1 MIFLATFI
9 SLFVVSLVS
18 LVGIL
23 TLVLHRTTLQKFL
36 LLFVSFAAGA
46 LFGDSFF
53 HLLPEAASYGF
64 TLPLS
69 LSLFLGVFFFFIL
82 ENIISWHHCH
92 SPHHS
97 GHVRRLAWMNL
108 VGDGLHNFIDG
119 FIIAASY
126 LASIPLGIATTIAVI
141 LHEIPQEIGDFGVL
155 LHGGF
160 SVHKALLFN
169 LLTAALAFVGAG
181 VGLLFSQI
189 FSLELLLA
197 FSAGSFLYIA
207 GSDLIPE
214 LHKNIDTQRALLQI
228 IALLLGVSAMLL
240 LLLMG

>member
-1 MIFLATFI
+1 MVFLATFV
-9 SLFVVSLVS
+9 SLLLVSLVS
-18 LVGIL
+18 LVGL
-23 TLVLHRTTLQKFL
+23 LVLVLRKATLHRFL
-36 LLFVSFAAGA
+36 LLLVSFAAGA
-46 LFGDSFF
+46 LFGDAFF
-53 HLLPEAASYGF
+53 HLLPEAAPNGM
-64 TLPLS
+64 TLS
-69 LSLFLGVFFFFIL
+69 LSLSIFLGIFFFFVL

-97 GHVRRLAWMNL
+97 QHVRRLAWMNL

-141 LHEIPQEIGDFGVL
+141 LHEIPQEMGDFGVL

-160 SVHKALLFN
+160 SVRKAVLFN
-169 LLTAALAFVGAG
+169 LVTAALAFVGAV

-189 FSLELLLA
+189 LSLELLLA

-240 LLLMG
+240 LLLLE